1 MRSLLVALLLVV
13 LGLVLLERHIPARPA
28 APSPG
33 GAPAA
38 EGGNGMPSCPPCRV

>member
-1 MRSLLVALLLVV
+1 MRALLVTLLLVV
-13 LGLVLLERHIPARPA
+13 LALVVLERYGPARPA
-28 APSPG
+28 APAPW